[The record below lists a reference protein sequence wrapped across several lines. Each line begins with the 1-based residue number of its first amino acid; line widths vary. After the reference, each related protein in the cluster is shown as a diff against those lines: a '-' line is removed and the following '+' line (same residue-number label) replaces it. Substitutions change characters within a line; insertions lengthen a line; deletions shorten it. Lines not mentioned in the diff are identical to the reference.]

1 MDENGLSDNQ
11 RDGIRTWAQMI
22 RRVDEDHAVRLLTKI
37 AVNLA
42 GDQLALNAALV
53 ATKDK
58 PMN

>member
-11 RDGIRTWAQMI
+11 RDGIRIWAQMI

-37 AVNLA
+37 VVNLA
-42 GDQLALNAALV
+42 GDELALSAALA

-58 PMN
+58 SMN